1 MGVME
6 LLLPLVERAR
16 DGDRA
21 AFGDLHARFARP
33 VYLALV
39 GLLRRREDAEDA
51 WQVTFLAAW
60 RHLPRLR
67 RADRFPGWLFRIARN
82 AARDVAQRRKR
93 FPAALPDAS
102 DLVARP
108 NGLPAP
114 PSAADP
120 LPTLVGELRPETRAL
135 VLLRAVEGWS
145 AEEVAAAFSW
155 SASTVRRRYA
165 RALALLR
172 ARLVERNGT

>member
-1 MGVME
+1 MAVYFPRMDG
-6 LLLPLVERAR
+6 LAPLVERAR
-16 DGDRA
+16 TGDRA

-33 VYLALV
+33 VFLTLV
-39 GLLRRREDAEDA
+39 GLLRTREDAEDA

-67 RADRFPGWLFRIARN
+67 RVDRFPGWLFRIARN
-82 AARDVAQRRKR
+82 AAKDVALRRRR
-93 FPAALPDAS
+93 FPAALPDAE

-108 NGLPAP
+108 PGAP
-114 PSAADP
+114 SDD
-120 LPTLVGELRPETRAL
+120 LPTLVGGLRPATRAL

-155 SASTVRRRYA
+155 SAATVRRRYA

-172 ARLVERNGT
+172 ARLEPRSES